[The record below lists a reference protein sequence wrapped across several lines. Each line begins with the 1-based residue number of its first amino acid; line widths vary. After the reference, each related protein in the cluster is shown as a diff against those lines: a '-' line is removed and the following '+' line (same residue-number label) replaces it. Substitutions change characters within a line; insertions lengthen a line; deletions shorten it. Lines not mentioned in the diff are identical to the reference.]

1 MARTRRGAGVD
12 SRRVEE
18 RLVEGAR
25 AFVTIGPEHRTWD
38 AGKVDENGDV
48 VEASLDVAP
57 GSFVRVEPPP
67 GASDEDVASV
77 RAACEKLGAIR
88 VVVLPRRRAAVVTAP
103 REKRPHRKAREVVGE
118 LVKEANL
125 PEEDRAA
132 LSELTEAIMSRCG
145 L

>member
-1 MARTRRGAGVD
+1 MARTRREVPEPEFQV
-12 SRRVEE
+12 VEKF
-18 RLVEGAR
+18 VEGAR

-48 VEASLDVAP
+48 VEAPLDVAP

-125 PEEDRAA
+125 PEEDREAVRA
-132 LSELTEAIMSRCG
+132 LCEGVMAKVGI
-145 L
+145 